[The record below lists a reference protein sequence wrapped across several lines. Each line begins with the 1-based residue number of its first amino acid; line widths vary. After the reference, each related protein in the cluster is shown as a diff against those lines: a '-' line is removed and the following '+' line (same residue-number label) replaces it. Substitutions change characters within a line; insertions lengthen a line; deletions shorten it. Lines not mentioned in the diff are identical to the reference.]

1 MKLEVDLYQ
10 LLQLKSALE
19 YKKQNINITTDKSI
33 NNLLNKESL
42 ETIDT
47 LLKQIEKLIYSYGK
61 ITPL

>member
-47 LLKQIEKLIYSYGK
+47 LLKQIEKLIFAVTLMGK
-61 ITPL
+61 

>member
-1 MKLEVDLYQ
+1 MKLEVDLNQ

-47 LLKQIEKLIYSYGK
+47 LLKQIEKLIATLMGK
-61 ITPL
+61 

>member
-1 MKLEVDLYQ
+1 MKLEVDLNQ
-10 LLQLKSALE
+10 LLQLKSSLE

-47 LLKQIEKLIYSYGK
+47 LLKQIATIMGK
-61 ITPL
+61 